1 MTYLIKKIIGIA
13 AFFASIT
20 VGTLPLEA
28 AVTQVTLVGEIQ
40 SISVASSGDVWS
52 KGVIAVGGMNVI
64 IPRNLII
71 QLPVSRYTLQELFT
85 QAPESCRAAGQTG
98 LARSDSCF
106 NGYRGAIATI
116 LANRQDT
123 GEVIAGE
130 VKIEKAAESL
140 IGVVTYINY
149 SEGYFRLNGLS
160 NDPKTG
166 VMVRLNDP
174 IARHTV
180 QTGLGC
186 GNAAASGSNC
196 SPDIRFGVDNDNYT
210 AAFATGVPLCLPSA
224 QIGEKR
230 TVGANP
236 VDGAGDP
243 FCPLVNRT
251 QDPVINPIPDA
262 TAFLFVPLVLGD
274 SMAALGS
281 FEIVNGVKFFS
292 AHTLQLHTRVM
303 TKPGNPDYMT
313 LAESELDVAGFTNQR
328 ARLLV
333 IGFTSLTDS
342 QLDIY
347 GLHIDPLTNQ
357 PHEVILAST
366 VGNPL
371 TVNRG
376 LPPFGGSIFK
386 INYDVDFVV
395 GPNAK
400 RSPCIILA
408 NAGFLPGDGGCSG
421 GSTVDI
427 GNNFAVLSPISREII
442 GRTRNKLINKIGS
455 STDISGNSAPN
466 GQYQAPVGVS
476 HAEPIEFN
484 LGGLQTPLIF
494 TGEPW
499 LLDRRLG
506 PDGCRGTCE
515 STPQPLDPWPWDG
528 GLDPRTQNPP
538 AVGVPTSVADRIL
551 SYVTKAADG
560 TFGFNGG
567 LLSLPKAQS
576 PVVPLQP
583 TPVAA
588 VKQCK

>member
-1 MTYLIKKIIGIA
+1 MLKYRRCLFFNIFMIA
-13 AFFASIT
+13 ASLIASSPVFAAS
-20 VGTLPLEA
+20 
-28 AVTQVTLVGEIQ
+28 TQVTLIGEIQ
-40 SISVASSGDVWS
+40 SFTVLNKADVWS
-52 KGVIAVGGMNVI
+52 KGVISVSGINVI

-71 QLPVSRYTLQELFT
+71 QMPVSRYTLQELFT
-85 QAPESCRAAGQTG
+85 QAPESCRAAGKTG

-106 NGYRGAIATI
+106 SGYRGAIATI
-116 LANRQDT
+116 LANRQGT

-130 VKIEKAAESL
+130 VRIEKAPESL
-140 IGVVTYINY
+140 MGVVTYINY
-149 SEGYFRLNGLS
+149 SEGYFRLNGTP
-160 NDPKTG
+160 NDSMTG
-166 VMVRLNDP
+166 AMVRLNDP
-174 IARHTV
+174 IARHTI
-180 QTGLGC
+180 QAGLGC
-186 GNAAASGSNC
+186 STVATAGSNC

-210 AAFATGVPLCLPSA
+210 AAFATGVPLCLPSS
-224 QIGEKR
+224 QIVGKR
-230 TVGANP
+230 TLGANP
-236 VDGAGDP
+236 INGAGDP
-243 FCPLVNRT
+243 LCPLANRT

-262 TAFLFVPLVLGD
+262 TASFFVPLVLGD
-274 SMAALGS
+274 SMLALGS
-281 FEIVNGVKFFS
+281 FEVVNGVKFFS
-292 AHTLQLHTRVM
+292 AHTLQVHTRIM

-313 LAESELDVAGFTNQR
+313 FSESAWDVAGFANQR

-347 GLHIDPLTNQ
+347 GLHIDPSNNQ
-357 PHEVILAST
+357 THEVILAST

-395 GPNAK
+395 GPTVK
-400 RSPCIILA
+400 GSPCINLA
-408 NAGFLPGDGGCSG
+408 YAGFLPGDGGCSG
-421 GSTVDI
+421 GATVDI
-427 GNNFAVLSPISREII
+427 ANNFAVLSPISREII
-442 GRTRNKLINKIGS
+442 GRTRNKSINNIGD

-499 LLDRRLG
+499 LLDRRLS
-506 PDGCRGTCE
+506 PDGCKGQCE

-528 GLDPRTQNPP
+528 GLDPRTRNPV
-538 AVGVPTSVADRIL
+538 AVGVPSSVANRIL
-551 SYVTKAADG
+551 SYVTIAADG
-560 TFGFNGG
+560 TFGFNGA
-567 LLSLPKAQS
+567 LLSLPKVQS

-583 TPVAA
+583 TPVAPM
-588 VKQCK
+588 KQCK